1 MSLPG
6 LFGEKFL
13 PFVNIIHDA
22 GSWNL
27 AWILPCIIWTCIPK
41 IISLAFFVW
50 SEFIHFYVFLKILS
64 VNYGRMKKA
73 RDTKFYMHIPRDL
86 SYIFGK
92 NYVPGNLH
100 LAYFQILL
108 KKAKMRFW
116 SIITKWKGL
125 WTCFYV
131 GEVTRDMHIK
141 FCAPGFLHSAVIDT

>member
-1 MSLPG
+1 MSFSGNVLKTIWDINNEY
-6 LFGEKFL
+6 LKKITHIFFGEEIL

-22 GSWNL
+22 GTWNL
-27 AWILPCIIWTCIPK
+27 TWILPK
-41 IISLAFFVW
+41 IISLFFF
-50 SEFIHFYVFLKILS
+50 SF
-64 VNYGRMKKA
+64 GPKKA
-73 RDTKFYMHIPRDL
+73 RDIIFYMHIPKNL
-86 SYIFGK
+86 AYIFDK

-131 GEVTRDMHIK
+131 GEVTRDMHVK
-141 FCAPGFLHSAVIDT
+141 FCVPGFLHSAVIDT